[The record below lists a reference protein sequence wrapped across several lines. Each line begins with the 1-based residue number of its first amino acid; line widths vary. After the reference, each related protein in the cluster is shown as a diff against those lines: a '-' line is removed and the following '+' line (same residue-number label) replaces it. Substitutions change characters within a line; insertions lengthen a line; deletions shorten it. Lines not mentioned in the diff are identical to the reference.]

1 MPTKS
6 NAQFHVNETARV
18 ASEAHAAMM
27 LAGRGAISLELYL
40 WYTPMKLWAAE
51 EKPAENAQL
60 AFAERLPGHLTADQ
74 LCAWLASRTAR
85 IPYLTEE

>member
-6 NAQFHVNETARV
+6 YAQYHVNETARV
-18 ASEAHAAMM
+18 AREAHAAMM
-27 LAGRGAISLELYL
+27 LAGREARSLTLYL
-40 WYTPMKLWAAE
+40 WYTPMKLWVAE
-51 EKPAENAQL
+51 DKPADNAEL
-60 AFAERLPGHLTADQ
+60 GCNERLPGHLTADQ